1 MPTIERPGYF
11 GRKKDS
17 LIKTYNDMYG
27 LGNWRISWGWLDKVV
42 DFHFA
47 CHLYE
52 DGYYNDSFRREDLW
66 EELIKEAFDVYDIDK
81 LDVDSG
87 FDYLHQKSKAT
98 HLQDIA
104 IRRVVS
110 RRGWK
115 FAGNKLIQVRS
126 HSTYWGK
133 ELSPGKVAFHLP
145 EHIVE
150 PRLEK
155 WWDKNSIEDFY
166 QSNKVLQIKD
176 KGGRMKND

>member
-1 MPTIERPGYF
+1 MEWKTIERPGYF

-27 LGNWRISWGWLDKVV
+27 LGNWRIGWRWLDEDI
-42 DFHFA
+42 DFLFA

-66 EELIKEAFDVYDIDK
+66 KNLTNIAWNVYDIETRDIE
-81 LDVDSG
+81 SG
-87 FDYLHQKSKAT
+87 FNYLTQKSNAT

-104 IRRVVS
+104 IRRVIA

-115 FAGNKLIQVRS
+115 FTGNKLIQIRN
-126 HSTYWGK
+126 HSDKWGK
-133 ELSPGKVAFHLP
+133 ELGPGKVPFHLP

-176 KGGRMKND
+176 N